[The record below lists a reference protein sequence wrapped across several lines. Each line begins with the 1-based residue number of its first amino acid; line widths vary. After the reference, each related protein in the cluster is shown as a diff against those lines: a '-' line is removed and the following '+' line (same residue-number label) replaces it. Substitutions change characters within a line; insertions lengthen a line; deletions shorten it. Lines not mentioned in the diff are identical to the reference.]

1 VQTEYSDKKF
11 MELLKQQQR
20 KECAV
25 CGQKQS
31 ININCVLKKL
41 FSEYVHISADRD
53 FFKHL
58 AEEISF
64 CC

>member
-1 VQTEYSDKKF
+1 